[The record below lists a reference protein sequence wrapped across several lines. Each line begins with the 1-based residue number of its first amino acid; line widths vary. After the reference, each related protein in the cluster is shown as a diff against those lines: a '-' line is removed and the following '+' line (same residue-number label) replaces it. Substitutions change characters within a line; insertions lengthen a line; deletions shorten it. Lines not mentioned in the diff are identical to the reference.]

1 MREPSLDRA
10 TRGFMVVVVVVM
22 VIVPMIEEWKK
33 DKRVLDILDGP
44 RGDSASRHSI
54 NGSYDISYYSI
65 DFVSLFH
72 SSSCLLSGETS
83 SSLRETCLEF

>member
-1 MREPSLDRA
+1 MRAPSLDRA

-22 VIVPMIEEWKK
+22 VIVPMIAVE
-33 DKRVLDILDGP
+33 KRRVVDIILDGP

-54 NGSYDISYYSI
+54 NGSYDII